1 MQVSDN
7 GLRES
12 MKCEGISLRTIPF
25 VKSSQDVDSPA
36 TLEELTRTP
45 PMTAEQHRNV
55 LHARVLRRRAIE
67 DLEAAK
73 RMLASDP
80 W

>member
-1 MQVSDN
+1 
-7 GLRES
+7 
-12 MKCEGISLRTIPF
+12 LRTIPF

-36 TLEELTRTP
+36 TLEQLTTTP

-55 LHARVLRRRAIE
+55 LHARVQRRRAIE
-67 DLEAAK
+67 DQLTSK
-73 RMLASDP
+73 RLLGSDP